1 MSMFTRSVLELFSFP
16 RYVLLNRQL
25 RDSRIRTLYSAAAL
39 GLDNYSKTRERVQ
52 NQFTNMADRFRSKM
66 EEISHPESKN
76 LVFTE
81 DLKNMV
87 HLAGENDVELVLK
100 MLKRFNNQ
108 SKDLRFGTF
117 VFGPVVMRMFY
128 YLNKPDE
135 ALNAFTDSALDGI
148 FDQLIS
154 YQLLLDLLYKN
165 EKYQDMLTVFE
176 MIKDKQIQN
185 ARFPKNVVVLTMAA
199 CYKLNSEDSL
209 KYASDLWKNLQEVGH
224 QPTRRAATFIAALAL
239 NQNAPHITAEII
251 SNVGAQNYITI
262 RNLKA
267 AALADLNRL
276 EDAVAVLRRAV
287 QVDNPN
293 QAKVSFTK
301 DVVEKVKA
309 ASEREERKEIAHE
322 AQALLKRL
330 SENGHT
336 IDQILDDMV
345 CTEIA
350 VTDLHG
356 PRNRERRYIAAT
368 FERTERR
375 DPPRSYQRPGLRDL
389 L

>member
-1 MSMFTRSVLELFSFP
+1 MAIFTRSVLELFSFP
-16 RYVLLNRQL
+16 RYVLLSRQL
-25 RDSRIRTLYSAAAL
+25 RESRIRTLYSAAAL
-39 GLDNYSKTRERVQ
+39 GVDNYSKTRERVQ
-52 NQFTNMADRFRSKM
+52 NQFTNMADRFRTKM
-66 EEISHPESKN
+66 AEISNQESKN

-100 MLKRFNNQ
+100 MLRRFNSQN
-108 SKDLRFGTF
+108 KDLRFGTF
-117 VFGPVVMRMFY
+117 VFGPVVMRMLH

-135 ALNAFTDSALDGI
+135 ALNAFKDPALDGI
-148 FDQLIS
+148 FDQLIT

-176 MIKDKQIQN
+176 MIKDKQIQS

-199 CYKLNSEDSL
+199 CYKLNSEDSF
-209 KYASDLWKNLQEVGH
+209 KYATDLWKSLLEVGH

-239 NQNAPHITAEII
+239 NQNAPHIAAEII
-251 SNVGAQNYITI
+251 SCVNTQGYVTI
-262 RNLKA
+262 RNIKV

-276 EDAVAVLRRAV
+276 EDALAVLRQAV

-293 QAKVSFTK
+293 QVKATFTK

-309 ASEREERKEIAHE
+309 ASEREERKEVAHE

-330 SENGHT
+330 AENRHT
-336 IDQILDDMV
+336 VDQVLDDMV
-345 CTEIA
+345 CAPIA
-350 VTDLHG
+350 VTDLRA
-356 PRNRERRYIAAT
+356 PDRRDRKYIAAT
-368 FERTERR
+368 FGRPERR
-375 DPPRSYQRPGLRDL
+375 DSQRTYQRPGLRDL

>member
-100 MLKRFNNQ
+100 MLRRFNNQ

-135 ALNAFTDSALDGI
+135 ALNAFKDSALDGI

-336 IDQILDDMV
+336 VDQILDDMV

-375 DPPRSYQRPGLRDL
+375 DTPRSYQRPGLRDL